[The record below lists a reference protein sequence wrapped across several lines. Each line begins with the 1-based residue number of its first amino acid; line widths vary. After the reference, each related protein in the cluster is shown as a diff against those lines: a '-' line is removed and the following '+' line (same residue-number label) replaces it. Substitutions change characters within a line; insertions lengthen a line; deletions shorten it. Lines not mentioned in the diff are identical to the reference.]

1 MRFILIS
8 VSRGCLLWIS
18 GFYYGVLSNGSK
30 RTGNFVCTRR
40 IGLFWW
46 IMHANI
52 TCTISSFTITLL
64 SLMFL
69 LQKGMKEKNIHILLV
84 DTVWLNYGS
93 VDRICI
99 FLECTSLLNI
109 LYMHDPM
116 LVCSWADIT
125 VRSVTALAVVA
136 LQSFNVTIS
145 LYLNAARGT
154 ILHSFTR

>member
-1 MRFILIS
+1 
-8 VSRGCLLWIS
+8 
-18 GFYYGVLSNGSK
+18 
-30 RTGNFVCTRR
+30 
-40 IGLFWW
+40 
-46 IMHANI
+46 MHANI
-52 TCTISSFTITLL
+52 TCTISSFAITLL

-69 LQKGMKEKNIHILLV
+69 LPKWNERKTIHILLV

-93 VDRICI
+93 VDQIFI

-116 LVCSWADIT
+116 LLCSWADIT
-125 VRSVTALAVVA
+125 VRSVTALTVVA
-136 LQSFNVTIS
+136 LHSFNVTIS

>member
-1 MRFILIS
+1 
-8 VSRGCLLWIS
+8 
-18 GFYYGVLSNGSK
+18 
-30 RTGNFVCTRR
+30 
-40 IGLFWW
+40 
-46 IMHANI
+46 MHANI
-52 TCTISSFTITLL
+52 TCTISSFAITLL

-69 LQKGMKEKNIHILLV
+69 LPKRNERKNIHILLV

-125 VRSVTALAVVA
+125 VRSVTALTVVA
-136 LQSFNVTIS
+136 LHSFNVTIS